1 MTAQIPAQSEF
12 EKRLGIQFRQ
22 PQLLTIA
29 LTHSSFVNEYDGADE
44 PHDNERLE
52 FLGDAVLDLVA
63 AELLYSRFPHLAEGS
78 LTQLRAALVKTESL
92 AKFAEQVQLGEYLRF
107 GVGEERS
114 GGRER
119 RSTLCRAFEAVIGA
133 IYLDRGLAVVERF
146 LTPLLLELLDEVLDK
161 RLHLDARSEL
171 QERLQARQQPQ
182 PQYRVSGTSGPEHD
196 KRFNVEVSSGDD
208 VLGSGV
214 GKSKRAAA
222 QAAARDALLRLES

>member
-1 MTAQIPAQSEF
+1 MKAPPLAQSEF
-12 EKRLGIQFRQ
+12 EKLLGIQFRQ
-22 PQLLTIA
+22 PQLLTTA

-44 PHDNERLE
+44 PRDNERLE
-52 FLGDAVLDLVA
+52 YLGDAVLALVA
-63 AELLYSRFPHLAEGS
+63 ADLLFNRYPHLSEGG
-78 LTQLRAALVKTESL
+78 LTQLRAALVKAESL
-92 AKFAEQVQLGEYLRF
+92 AKFAEQLQLGKFLRF

-119 RSTLCRAFEAVIGA
+119 QSTLCSAFEAVIGA
-133 IYLDRGLAVVERF
+133 IYLDRGMAVVERF

-171 QERLQARQQPQ
+171 QERLQAQQQPP
-182 PQYRVSGTSGPEHD
+182 PQYRIMGSSGPEHD
-196 KRFNVEVSSGDD
+196 KRFSVEVGSGDD

-222 QAAARDALLRLES
+222 QAAARDALLRL

>member
-1 MTAQIPAQSEF
+1 MTVPTPAQSEF
-12 EKRLGIQFRQ
+12 EKLLGIHFSK
-22 PQLLTIA
+22 PELLTIA

-63 AELLYSRFPHLAEGS
+63 ADLLYNRYPHMTEGS
-78 LTQLRAALVKTESL
+78 LTQMRAALVKTESL
-92 AKFAEQVQLGEYLRF
+92 AKFAEQVQLGDFLRF

-119 RSTLCRAFEAVIGA
+119 QSTLCHAFEAVIGA
-133 IYLDRGLAVVERF
+133 IYLDRGLAVVAQF
-146 LTPLLLELLDEVLDK
+146 LKPLLLELLDEVLDK

-171 QERLQARQQPQ
+171 QERLQARRQPP
-182 PQYRVSGTSGPEHD
+182 PQYRVSETSGPEHD
-196 KRFNVEVSSGDD
+196 KRFRVEVGNGAD
-208 VLGSGV
+208 VLGRGV

-222 QAAARDALLRLES
+222 QAAARDALSRL

>member
-1 MTAQIPAQSEF
+1 MTVPMPAQSEF
-12 EKRLGIQFRQ
+12 EKLLGIHFSK

-52 FLGDAVLDLVA
+52 FLGDAVLDLVVA
-63 AELLYSRFPHLAEGS
+63 DLLYNRYPHMAEGS

-92 AKFAEQVQLGEYLRF
+92 AKFAEQVQLGDFLRF

-119 RSTLCRAFEAVIGA
+119 QSTLCHAFEAVIGA
-133 IYLDRGLAVVERF
+133 IYLDRGLAVVAQF
-146 LTPLLLELLDEVLDK
+146 LKPLLLEMLAEVLDK

-171 QERLQARQQPQ
+171 QERLQARRQPP
-182 PQYRVSGTSGPEHD
+182 PQYRVCETSGPEHD
-196 KRFNVEVSSGDD
+196 KRFRVEVGNGAA

-222 QAAARDALLRLES
+222 QAAARDALLRL

>member
-1 MTAQIPAQSEF
+1 MKAPPLAQSEF
-12 EKRLGIQFRQ
+12 EKLLGIQFRQ
-22 PQLLTIA
+22 PQLLTTA

-44 PHDNERLE
+44 PRDNERLE
-52 FLGDAVLDLVA
+52 FLGDAVLALVA
-63 AELLYSRFPHLAEGS
+63 ADQLYRRYPHMTEGD
-78 LTQLRAALVKTESL
+78 LTQLRAALVKTEAL
-92 AKFAEQVQLGEYLRF
+92 AHFAEKLQLGKYLRF

-119 RSTLCRAFEAVIGA
+119 SSTLCRAFEAVIGA
-133 IYLDRGLAVVERF
+133 IYLDQGLAVVERF

-171 QERLQARQQPQ
+171 HERLLARQQPP
-182 PQYRVSGTSGPEHD
+182 PQYRLKDTSGPEHD
-196 KRFNVEVSSGDD
+196 KRFCVEVGSGDD

-222 QAAARDALLRLES
+222 QAAARDALLRL